1 MDGVSMGRRDPVRR
15 TGCAFMDDG
24 RIAGAATAR
33 YARKK
38 ETILA
43 AATAILNRQGVRGM
57 TLADVAAKV
66 GLNTTSV
73 TYYYRK
79 KDDLAAACFMRGLER
94 FEAMVA
100 EAAAQA
106 SPAARILKFLD
117 LYLDLNRRV
126 RLGEATPLTSFAE
139 VKALKEPLRGSVVAA
154 FNDLFRRVRA
164 FFDDPSLAHLDKRQR
179 NARAHLLMEQVF
191 WSGTWLRRYDV
202 EDYGRVRDR
211 MGDILLNGLPA
222 GDRAWAPQ
230 PLPDPTPQTVEGAPP
245 ESIEW
250 RETFLVAATRL
261 INQRGYRGASV
272 EDISAALNVTKGS
285 FYHHHD
291 DKDALV
297 AECFERTFTVTRRS
311 QLDARA
317 LDADSWTQLTS
328 TAAGLTA
335 YQLSEHG
342 PLLRASSMGALPDAL
357 RGDMA
362 DGYAR
367 GWQRFAAM
375 ISDGIADGSI
385 RAIDPCIA
393 AHMINSMLNAAASLG
408 AWVPGLDRDEA
419 AELFARPLLT
429 GVLK

>member
-1 MDGVSMGRRDPVRR
+1 
-15 TGCAFMDDG
+15 MDDG
-24 RIAGAATAR
+24 RVAGAATAR

-94 FEAMVA
+94 FEAMVG
-100 EAAAQA
+100 EAAAEA
-106 SPAARILKFLD
+106 TPAARILKFLD

-139 VKALKEPLRGSVVAA
+139 IKALKEPLRGSVVNA
-154 FNDLFRRVRA
+154 FNDLFRRVRG

-179 NARAHLLMEQVF
+179 TARTHLLMEQVF
-191 WSGTWLRRYDV
+191 WSGRWLRRYDV
-202 EDYGRVRDR
+202 DDYGRVRDR

-222 GDRAWAPQ
+222 AGQVWAPQ
-230 PLPDPTPQTVEGAPP
+230 ALPDPTPQSADSLSPEGL
-245 ESIEW
+245 EW

-317 LDADSWTQLTS
+317 LPADSWTQLVS
-328 TAAGLTA
+328 TAAGLTS

-342 PLLRASSMGALPDAL
+342 PLLRASSLGALPDTL
-357 RGDMA
+357 RHDMA
-362 DGYAR
+362 DGYMR
-367 GWQRFAAM
+367 GWQRFASI

-385 RAIDPCIA
+385 RPIDPSIA
-393 AHMINSMLNAAASLG
+393 AHMINSMLNAAASRG
-408 AWVPGLDRDEA
+408 AWTPGLEKEEA
-419 AELFARPLLT
+419 ADLFAKPLLT
-429 GVLK
+429 GVLN

>member
-1 MDGVSMGRRDPVRR
+1 MV
-15 TGCAFMDDG
+15 TMDDG

-94 FEAMVA
+94 FEAMVG
-100 EAAAQA
+100 EAAAETT
-106 SPAARILKFLD
+106 PAARILKFLD

-139 VKALKEPLRGSVVAA
+139 IKALKEPLRGSVVSA
-154 FNDLFRRVRA
+154 FNDLFRRVRS

-211 MGDILLNGLPA
+211 LGDILLNGLPA
-222 GDRAWAPQ
+222 GGRPWAPQ
-230 PLPDPTPQTVEGAPP
+230 ALPDPTPLSPEGL
-245 ESIEW
+245 EW

-285 FYHHHD
+285 FYHHHE

-297 AECFERTFTVTRRS
+297 SECFERTFTVTRRS
-311 QLDARA
+311 QLDAKA

-328 TAAGLTA
+328 TAAGLA
-335 YQLSEHG
+335 SYQLSEHG
-342 PLLRASSMGALPDAL
+342 PLLRASSMGALPDTL
-357 RGDMA
+357 RHDMA

-367 GWQRFAAM
+367 GWQRFGSI

-385 RAIDPCIA
+385 RPIDPAIA

-408 AWVPGLDRDEA
+408 AWVPGLERDEA
-419 AELFARPLLT
+419 AELFAKPLLT
-429 GVLK
+429 GVLN

>member
-1 MDGVSMGRRDPVRR
+1 
-15 TGCAFMDDG
+15 MDDG
-24 RIAGAATAR
+24 RVAGAATAR

-43 AATAILNRQGVRGM
+43 AATTILNRQGVRGM
-57 TLADVAAKV
+57 TLADVAAQV

-94 FEAMVA
+94 FEAMVG
-100 EAAAQA
+100 EAASEAT
-106 SPAARILKFLD
+106 PAARILKFLD

-139 VKALKEPLRGSVVAA
+139 IKALKEPLRASVVNA
-154 FNDLFRRVRA
+154 FNDLFRRVRG

-179 NARAHLLMEQVF
+179 TARTHLLMEQVF
-191 WSGTWLRRYDV
+191 WSGRWLRRYDV
-202 EDYGRVRDR
+202 DDYGRVRDR

-222 GDRAWAPQ
+222 AGQSWAPQ
-230 PLPDPTPQTVEGAPP
+230 VLPDPTPVSPEGL
-245 ESIEW
+245 EW

-311 QLDARA
+311 QLDARDLPA
-317 LDADSWTQLTS
+317 NNWTRLVS
-328 TAAGLTA
+328 TAAGLTS

-342 PLLRASSMGALPDAL
+342 PLLRASSLGALPDTL
-357 RGDMA
+357 RNDMA
-362 DGYAR
+362 DGYMR
-367 GWQRFAAM
+367 GWQRFASI

-385 RAIDPCIA
+385 RPIDPAIA
-393 AHMINSMLNAAASLG
+393 AHMINSMLNAAANLG
-408 AWVPGLDRDEA
+408 AWVPGLEREEA
-419 AELFARPLLT
+419 ADLFAKPLLT
-429 GVLK
+429 GVLA

>member
-1 MDGVSMGRRDPVRR
+1 MK
-15 TGCAFMDDG
+15 AMDDG

-57 TLADVAAKV
+57 TLADVAASV

-94 FEAMVA
+94 FEAMVEQA
-100 EAAAQA
+100 AGEAT
-106 SPAARILKFLD
+106 PAARIIKFLD
-117 LYLDLNRRV
+117 LYLDLNLRV

-139 VKALKEPLRGSVVAA
+139 IKALKEPLRGSVIGA
-154 FNDLFRRVRA
+154 FNDLFRRVRS
-164 FFDDPSLAHLDKRQR
+164 FFDDPALAHLDKRQR
-179 NARAHLLMEQVF
+179 NARTHLLMEQVF
-191 WSGTWLRRYDV
+191 WSGRWLRRYDV
-202 EDYGRVRDR
+202 EDYGRVLER
-211 MGDILLNGLPA
+211 MSDILLNGLPTA
-222 GDRAWAPQ
+222 ERGWNPHA
-230 PLPDPTPQTVEGAPP
+230 LPDPTPLSPEGL
-245 ESIEW
+245 EW

-317 LDADSWTQLTS
+317 LPTDSWTQLVS
-328 TAAGLTA
+328 TAAGLTS

-342 PLLRASSMGALPDAL
+342 PLLRASSLGALPEPL
-357 RGDMA
+357 RSDMA
-362 DGYAR
+362 DGYMR
-367 GWQRFAAM
+367 GWQRFASI
-375 ISDGIADGSI
+375 ISDGVADGSI
-385 RAIDPCIA
+385 RAIDASIA
-393 AHMINSMLNAAASLG
+393 AHMINSMLNAAASLE
-408 AWVPGLDRDEA
+408 AWVPGLQREEA
-419 AELFARPLLT
+419 ADLFARPLLT
-429 GVLK
+429 GVLS

>member
-1 MDGVSMGRRDPVRR
+1 
-15 TGCAFMDDG
+15 MDDG
-24 RIAGAATAR
+24 RVAGAATAR

-38 ETILA
+38 ESILA

-57 TLADVAAKV
+57 TLADVAANV

-94 FEAMVA
+94 FEAMVE
-100 EAAAQA
+100 EAAAEA
-106 SPAARILKFLD
+106 TPAARILKFLD

-139 VKALKEPLRGSVVAA
+139 IKALKEPLRGSVVNA
-154 FNDLFRRVRA
+154 FNDLFRRVRG

-179 NARAHLLMEQVF
+179 TARTHLLMEQVF
-191 WSGTWLRRYDV
+191 WSGRWLRRYDV
-202 EDYGRVRDR
+202 DDYGRVRDR

-222 GDRAWAPQ
+222 AGQVWAPQ
-230 PLPDPTPQTVEGAPP
+230 ALPDPTPVSPEGL
-245 ESIEW
+245 EW

-272 EDISAALNVTKGS
+272 EEISAALNVTKGS

-311 QLDARA
+311 QLDARD
-317 LDADSWTQLTS
+317 LPTDNWTRLVS
-328 TAAGLTA
+328 TAAGLTS

-342 PLLRASSMGALPDAL
+342 PLLRASSLGALPDTL
-357 RGDMA
+357 RHDMA
-362 DGYAR
+362 DGYMR
-367 GWQRFAAM
+367 GWQRFASI
-375 ISDGIADGSI
+375 ISDGIADDSI
-385 RAIDPCIA
+385 RPIDPSIA

-408 AWVPGLDRDEA
+408 AWVPGLERDEA
-419 AELFARPLLT
+419 ADLFARPLLT
-429 GVLK
+429 GVLN

>member
-1 MDGVSMGRRDPVRR
+1 
-15 TGCAFMDDG
+15 MDDG
-24 RIAGAATAR
+24 RVAGAATAR

-38 ETILA
+38 ESILA

-57 TLADVAAKV
+57 TLADVAANV

-94 FEAMVA
+94 FEAMVEEAAA
-100 EAAAQA
+100 EAA
-106 SPAARILKFLD
+106 PAARILKFLD

-139 VKALKEPLRGSVVAA
+139 IKALKEPLRGSVVNA
-154 FNDLFRRVRA
+154 FNDLFRRVRG

-179 NARAHLLMEQVF
+179 TARTHLLMEQVF
-191 WSGTWLRRYDV
+191 WSGRWLRRYDV
-202 EDYGRVRDR
+202 DDYGRVRDR

-222 GDRAWAPQ
+222 AGQVWAPQ
-230 PLPDPTPQTVEGAPP
+230 ALPDPTPVSPEGL
-245 ESIEW
+245 EW

-272 EDISAALNVTKGS
+272 EEISAALNVTKGS

-311 QLDARA
+311 QLDARD
-317 LDADSWTQLTS
+317 LPTDNWTRLVS
-328 TAAGLTA
+328 TAAGLTS

-342 PLLRASSMGALPDAL
+342 PLLRASSLGALPDTL
-357 RGDMA
+357 RHDMA
-362 DGYAR
+362 DGYMR
-367 GWQRFAAM
+367 GWQRFASI

-385 RAIDPCIA
+385 RPIDPSIA

-408 AWVPGLDRDEA
+408 AWVPGLERDEA

-429 GVLK
+429 GVLN

>member
-1 MDGVSMGRRDPVRR
+1 
-15 TGCAFMDDG
+15 MDDG
-24 RIAGAATAR
+24 RIAGVATAR

-94 FEAMVA
+94 FEAMVE
-100 EAAAQA
+100 EAAAE
-106 SPAARILKFLD
+106 STPAARILKFLD
-117 LYLDLNRRV
+117 LYLDLNRQV
-126 RLGEATPLTSFAE
+126 RLGEATPLTSFTE
-139 VKALKEPLRGSVVAA
+139 IKALKEPLRGSVIGA
-154 FNDLFRRVRA
+154 FNDLFRRVRS

-179 NARAHLLMEQVF
+179 NARTHLLMEQVF
-191 WSGTWLRRYDV
+191 WSGRWLRRYDV

-222 GDRAWAPQ
+222 GGRAWTPQ
-230 PLPDPTPQTVEGAPP
+230 PLPDPTPLSPEGL
-245 ESIEW
+245 EW

-285 FYHHHD
+285 FYHHHE

-311 QLDARA
+311 QLDARD
-317 LDADSWTQLTS
+317 LPADSWTQLVS
-328 TAAGLTA
+328 TAAGLTT

-342 PLLRASSMGALPDAL
+342 PLLRASSLGALPEPL
-357 RGDMA
+357 RSDMA
-362 DGYAR
+362 DGYMR
-367 GWQRFAAM
+367 GWQRFASI

-385 RAIDPCIA
+385 RPVDPSIG
-393 AHMINSMLNAAASLG
+393 AHMINSMLNAAASLE
-408 AWVPGLDRDEA
+408 AWAPGLAREEA
-419 AELFARPLLT
+419 ADLFAKPLLT
-429 GVLK
+429 GVLN

>member
-1 MDGVSMGRRDPVRR
+1 
-15 TGCAFMDDG
+15 MDDG

-57 TLADVAAKV
+57 TLADVAASV

-94 FEAMVA
+94 FEAMVE
-100 EAAAQA
+100 EAAAEGA
-106 SPAARILKFLD
+106 PAQRIVKFLE

-139 VKALKEPLRGSVVAA
+139 IKALKEPLRGSVIGV
-154 FNDLFRRVRA
+154 FNDLFRRVRS

-179 NARAHLLMEQVF
+179 NARTHLLMEQVF
-191 WSGTWLRRYDV
+191 WSGRWLRRYDV
-202 EDYGRVRDR
+202 EDYGRVLER
-211 MGDILLNGLPA
+211 MSDILLNGLHVP
-222 GDRAWAPQ
+222 GGAWRPM
-230 PLPDPTPQTVEGAPP
+230 PLPDPTPLSPEGL
-245 ESIEW
+245 EW

-285 FYHHHD
+285 FYHHHE

-317 LDADSWTQLTS
+317 LPADRWTQLVS
-328 TAAGLTA
+328 TAAGLTT

-342 PLLRASSMGALPDAL
+342 PLLRASSLGALPEPL

-362 DGYAR
+362 DGYMR
-367 GWQRFAAM
+367 GWQRFASI

-385 RAIDPCIA
+385 RAIDPSIA
-393 AHMINSMLNAAASLG
+393 AHMINSMLNAAASLE
-408 AWVPGLDRDEA
+408 AWVPGLEREEA
-419 AELFARPLLT
+419 ADLFARPLLT
-429 GVLK
+429 GVLS